1 MRPNAS
7 STINF
12 SLSKIPAPFSYNIQN
27 AYCLLFPKKNLFCMH
42 MAHIFFTNVFDISM
56 FNPNVKQHVND
67 IKQSCKESAASAQ
80 YYQQQHRLLLAIN
93 NCVIAFSADSFH
105 LIIYPFSVQP
115 PMCKFSQSSLI
126 VFCFSTMSGR
136 LQESGQEMI
145 NLKIEIILKIRLKP
159 FTSLRYVFR
168 SY

>member
-1 MRPNAS
+1 M
-7 STINF
+7 
-12 SLSKIPAPFSYNIQN
+12 PARQLIFLYLKWQPFFPITYRMHI
-27 AYCLLFPKKNLFCMH
+27 AYFFPKKEMFCMH

-67 IKQSCKESAASAQ
+67 IKQSCKESVSISAQ
-80 YYQQQHRLLLAIN
+80 YYQHRLLLAIN

-126 VFCFSTMSGR
+126 VFVF
-136 LQESGQEMI
+136 LQCLDVCKSQV
-145 NLKIEIILKIRLKP
+145 KK
-159 FTSLRYVFR
+159 
-168 SY
+168 

>member
-12 SLSKIPAPFSYNIQN
+12 SLSKIPVPFSYNIQN

-67 IKQSCKESAASAQ
+67 IKQSCKESAASQ
-80 YYQQQHRLLLAIN
+80 LSIISNSIVCFWQSTTVLLLFLQ
-93 NCVIAFSADSFH
+93 IAFTLLYILSQFSHPCASFLNRVSSFLFFYNVWTSAR
-105 LIIYPFSVQP
+105 V
-115 PMCKFSQSSLI
+115 
-126 VFCFSTMSGR
+126 
-136 LQESGQEMI
+136 
-145 NLKIEIILKIRLKP
+145 
-159 FTSLRYVFR
+159 R
-168 SY
+168 SRND

>member
-1 MRPNAS
+1 M
-7 STINF
+7 
-12 SLSKIPAPFSYNIQN
+12 PARQLIFLYLKQQPLFPITYRMHI
-27 AYCLLFPKKNLFCMH
+27 AYFFPKKTLFCMH

-67 IKQSCKESAASAQ
+67 IKQSCKESVSISAQ

-126 VFCFSTMSGR
+126 VFVF
-136 LQESGQEMI
+136 LQCLDVCKSQV
-145 NLKIEIILKIRLKP
+145 KK
-159 FTSLRYVFR
+159 
-168 SY
+168 

>member
-1 MRPNAS
+1 M
-7 STINF
+7 
-12 SLSKIPAPFSYNIQN
+12 PARQLIFLYLKWQPFFPITYRMHI
-27 AYCLLFPKKNLFCMH
+27 AYFFPKKPCFACIW
-42 MAHIFFTNVFDISM
+42 HIFFTNVFDISIL

-67 IKQSCKESAASAQ
+67 IKQSCKESVSISAK

-126 VFCFSTMSGR
+126 VFVF
-136 LQESGQEMI
+136 LQC
-145 NLKIEIILKIRLKP
+145 LD
-159 FTSLRYVFR
+159 VCR
-168 SY
+168 SQVKK

>member
-1 MRPNAS
+1 M
-7 STINF
+7 
-12 SLSKIPAPFSYNIQN
+12 PARQLIFLYLKYQPLFPITYRIHI
-27 AYCLLFPKKNLFCMH
+27 AYFFPKKKMFCMH

-67 IKQSCKESAASAQ
+67 IKQSCKESVSISAK

-126 VFCFSTMSGR
+126 VFVF
-136 LQESGQEMI
+136 LQC
-145 NLKIEIILKIRLKP
+145 LD
-159 FTSLRYVFR
+159 VCR
-168 SY
+168 SQVKK